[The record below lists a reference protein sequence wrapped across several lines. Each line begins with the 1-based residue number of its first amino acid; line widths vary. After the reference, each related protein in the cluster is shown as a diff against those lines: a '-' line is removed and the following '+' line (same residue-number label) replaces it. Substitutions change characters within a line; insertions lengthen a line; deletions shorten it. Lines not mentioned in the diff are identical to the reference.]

1 MGIATGLEELRHDVG
16 FALRQLRRTPAF
28 TAVAVATLAL
38 GIGAN
43 SAIFALVD
51 ATLLRPLPFA
61 EPDRLV
67 ALHETVAGGR
77 SYVSPLNLQDWAA
90 RSRSLDG
97 VAAFTPG
104 VGAMVMAGEDG
115 SAENVSRQWVTS
127 ALFDVLGVEP
137 IVGRTFLP
145 ADDEQRARVVVMSEP
160 YWRTRFAAD
169 PRVVGRELRLDGMP
183 FTVVGVVPEAFR
195 LVGRS
200 DIWALRSFVGAPDRM
215 RGFYGL
221 SAVGRLKPG
230 VGPEAA
236 QAELQGVAAGLA
248 HDYPATNTGRGI
260 ELESLRDAY
269 VGLDVRLT
277 SLMFLGVVG
286 LVLLACCVN
295 IASLLLARAS
305 ARSGELAVRT
315 ALGAGRGR
323 IVRQLLTESVVLS
336 VLGGGLGVA
345 LGAAIVAGAPSLLPE
360 GLLPPIVRLAFDLR
374 VVAACAGTTLLI
386 GVLFGLIPAWQA
398 TSGPPSEAL
407 RSESRA
413 TTGAGGRV
421 RAFLVAGEV
430 SAAVLL
436 LFGAGLLLR
445 TLAAVGSF
453 DRGYRA
459 EGVVSMVV
467 DPLGS
472 KYPTPEAL
480 QQFYDEVEREVRG
493 APGVA
498 DMAWTSAL
506 PLEALEDPGVTY
518 EIVGAAPLEASRR
531 PSAQYQVV
539 SASYFSTLD
548 LPIVAGRVFDRR
560 DVRDAVPVAI
570 VNEAFARSLG
580 RSPVGLRLALRAAST
595 PDAPP
600 EEREVVGVARQVKG
614 RPDEASDLVQVY
626 APVVQDLTDDLYLV
640 ARPGPGAAAALA
652 GSVRAAIARVDK
664 ERLVG
669 VRDVITLAEIDR
681 AATGRHRF
689 RALMVAAFAALALV
703 LAMAGIFG
711 ILAYSVQQRL
721 RDLGVRRALGASTQ
735 DVVRLVVASAARPVG
750 IGMLVGLGLATLL
763 GRLIAAFLF
772 GVRPLDLATFAGVTA
787 VLAAAAALSV
797 AVPAL
802 RAARV
807 DPATA
812 LRVK

>member
-1 MGIATGLEELRHDVG
+1 MRIVSWPEELRHDVG
-16 FALRQLRRTPAF
+16 FALRQLRKTPAF
-28 TAVAVATLAL
+28 TAVAVVTLAL

-104 VGAMVMAGEDG
+104 VGAMVMAREDG
-115 SAENVSRQWVTS
+115 SAENVSRQWVT
-127 ALFDVLGVEP
+127 APIFDVMGVRP
-137 IVGRTFLP
+137 VVGRTFLP
-145 ADDEQRARVVVMSEP
+145 ADAEQRARVVVMSEP

-183 FTVVGVVPEAFR
+183 FTVVGIVPETFR

-200 DIWALRSFVGAPDRM
+200 DIWAMRSFVGAPDRM
-215 RGFYGL
+215 RGFYGF

-230 VGPEAA
+230 VTPEAA

-248 HDYPATNTGRGI
+248 QDYPTTNTGRGI

-269 VGLDVRLT
+269 VGVDVRLT

-315 ALGAGRGR
+315 ALGASRGR

-336 VLGGGLGVA
+336 ILGGGLGVA

-360 GLLPPIVRLAFDLR
+360 GLLPPIVSLAFDLR
-374 VVAACAGTTLLI
+374 IVAACAGATLLV
-386 GVLFGLIPAWQA
+386 GLLFGLIPAWQA

-407 RSESRA
+407 RSESRT
-413 TTGAGGRV
+413 TTGASGRV

-430 SAAVLL
+430 AAAVLL

-459 EGVVSMVV
+459 GSVVSMVV
-467 DPLGS
+467 DPLAS

-480 QQFYDEVEREVRG
+480 QQFYDEVENEVRG

-506 PLEALEDPGVTY
+506 PLGAFEDPGLTY
-518 EIVGAAPLEASRR
+518 EVVGAPPLEASRR
-531 PSAQYQVV
+531 PTAQYQVV
-539 SASYFSTLD
+539 SATYFSTLD
-548 LPIVAGRVFDRR
+548 LPIVAGRSFDRR
-560 DVRDAVPVAI
+560 DARDAVPVAI

-580 RSPVGLRLALRAAST
+580 RSPIGLRLALRAAST

-626 APVVQDLTDDLYLV
+626 APVLQDLSDDLYLV
-640 ARPGPGAAAALA
+640 ARPRPGAAAALA

-669 VRDVITLAEIDR
+669 VRDVISLAEIDR

-689 RALMVAAFAALALV
+689 RAVMVAAFAALALV

-721 RDLGVRRALGASTQ
+721 RDLGVRRALGASTH
-735 DVVRLVVASAARPVG
+735 DVVRLVVSSAARPVG
-750 IGMLVGLGLATLL
+750 LGILVGLGLAAVL
-763 GRLIAAFLF
+763 GRLIATFLS

-807 DPATA
+807 DPATV